1 VVSGEQLRELGFT
14 RGQVRARIEGKR
26 LLPVHRAVYAV
37 GHLDLSLDGRRL
49 AAVLAC
55 GPGALLS
62 HRAGGALQGLLTW
75 APRLDVTV
83 PTPRKARD
91 GIELHRSRLI
101 HPEDRDQVRGIPVTG
116 VARTLVDLADVLSE
130 ARLAKAVHEAE
141 VQRAFDLKA
150 IERVLSRLPGRRG
163 RHRLSRVLAAYR
175 PDPSFTR
182 SRAERRFLAL
192 CERHGLPRP
201 ATNVWIGDQEVDAYW
216 EDVGVVVQIDGAEAH
231 NTRVAFRE
239 DRARDR
245 RLSALGL
252 RVVRI
257 TWADLDDEAQ
267 LADEL
272 RALRAAAALAAD
284 SRPAPAFA

>member
-1 VVSGEQLRELGFT
+1 
-14 RGQVRARIEGKR
+14 
-26 LLPVHRAVYAV
+26 VHRDVFAV
-37 GHLDLSLDGRRL
+37 GHRALTFDGRRM

-62 HRAGGALQGLLTW
+62 HGAGGVLQGLL
-75 APRLDVTV
+75 PSSPQLDVTV
-83 PTPRKARD
+83 PQPRRARA
-91 GIELHRSRLI
+91 GVRLHRSRLI
-101 HPEDRDQVRGIPVTG
+101 HPEDRDEARGIPVTS

-130 ARLAKAVHEAE
+130 ERLAKAVHEAE
-141 VQRAFDLKA
+141 VQRTFDLDA
-150 IERVLSRLPGRRG
+150 IQRVLGRLPGRQG
-163 RHRLSRVLAAYR
+163 RNRLTRVLAAYR
-175 PDPSFTR
+175 PDPGFTR

-216 EDVGVVVQIDGAEAH
+216 EDVGVVVQLDGAEAH
-231 NTRVAFRE
+231 LTRAAFRE

-245 RLSALGL
+245 RLGALGL

-257 TWADLDDEAQ
+257 TWADLDDEAR

-272 RALRAAAALAAD
+272 RAVRAAAALAGD